1 MHLYTSLIH
10 VYILVI
16 HAYYKLQL
24 FQHLLF
30 LNMHETLTKEFTISL
45 RALFNG
51 RQGKAYF
58 VQQMLTKQKAKSSK
72 ASLTVDI

>member
-1 MHLYTSLIH
+1 
-10 VYILVI
+10 
-16 HAYYKLQL
+16 
-24 FQHLLF
+24 
-30 LNMHETLTKEFTISL
+30 MHETLTKEFTISL